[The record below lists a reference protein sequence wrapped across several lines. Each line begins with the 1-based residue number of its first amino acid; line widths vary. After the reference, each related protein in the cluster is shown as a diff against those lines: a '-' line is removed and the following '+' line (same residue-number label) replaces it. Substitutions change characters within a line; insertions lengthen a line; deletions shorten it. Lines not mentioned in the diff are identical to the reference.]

1 MQKGK
6 QLNIG
11 MNRKIIKHQTQAAL
25 PISSS
30 ITVVTLLL
38 HEGQVTIVGDSM
50 PFACEGY
57 FLFSFYYLTC
67 LLWMSL
73 LSYKTLVSEIIGLTG
88 IEAI

>member
-57 FLFSFYYLTC
+57 FLFSFYLTYL
-67 LLWMSL
+67 LLMSF